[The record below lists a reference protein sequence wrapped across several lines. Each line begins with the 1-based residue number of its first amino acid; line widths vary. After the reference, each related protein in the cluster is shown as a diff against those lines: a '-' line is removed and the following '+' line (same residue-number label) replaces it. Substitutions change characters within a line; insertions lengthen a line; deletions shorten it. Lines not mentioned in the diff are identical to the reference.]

1 MALATADL
9 KKILVDQKIIKD
21 SDFAQLLLEAQDK
34 KQTLANYLVV
44 RKIIPEDRLAKLV
57 SDFLKVPLV
66 DLTDLKIPQEVLKI
80 IPEPIA
86 RRHQVVAFKKKGEEL
101 DLAMTDPEDLQT
113 REFVKKKT
121 GFVIKP
127 HLATKTSMDAALSQ
141 YHSSLKAEFEKI
153 LDTKKDSGQKGPAF
167 KIKAGEAAEGDD
179 LKK

>member
-57 SDFLKVPLV
+57 SDFLKVHLI
-66 DLTDLKIPQEVLKI
+66 DLTDTKIPQEVLKI

-86 RRHQVVAFKKKGEEL
+86 RRPPGAGCKKKGGGGRL
-101 DLAMTDPEDLQT
+101 
-113 REFVKKKT
+113 
-121 GFVIKP
+121 
-127 HLATKTSMDAALSQ
+127 
-141 YHSSLKAEFEKI
+141 
-153 LDTKKDSGQKGPAF
+153 
-167 KIKAGEAAEGDD
+167 
-179 LKK
+179 